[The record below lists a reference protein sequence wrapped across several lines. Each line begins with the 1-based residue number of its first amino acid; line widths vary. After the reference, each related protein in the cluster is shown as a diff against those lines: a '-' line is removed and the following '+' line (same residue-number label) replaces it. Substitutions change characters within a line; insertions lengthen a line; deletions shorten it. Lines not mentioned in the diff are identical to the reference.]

1 MILKEILHEL
11 RIIRKEL
18 QIIRNE
24 KEFHPEIVLDERTI
38 SQAVRKLER
47 NIEIKTEGLAD
58 EENKEIH
65 DFIRRLSRKNRI
77 KSGKNISYKLKMG
90 EKKYA
95 TR

>member
-1 MILKEILHEL
+1 MLKKVYQEL
-11 RIIRKEL
+11 VAIRKEL
-18 QIIRNE
+18 QVIRSNLE
-24 KEFHPEIVLDERTI
+24 LRSNITLEERTI

-90 EKKYA
+90 EKKCA

>member
-1 MILKEILHEL
+1 MVLREILHEV
-11 RIIRKEL
+11 REIRKEL

-24 KEFHPEIVLDERTI
+24 KEFHPEIVLDKKAI
-38 SQAVRKLER
+38 SQVVRKLER

-90 EKKYA
+90 EKKCA